1 MKILKLMALD
11 KEDLSIVSAYMQD
24 AVIKADDLDYQ
35 AKDMRFLLARQS
47 LCLGRIRRQA
57 PPLLRTPSF
66 GVASFNRV
74 TAVRSRGFSRREGD
88 KVLSL
93 LTINF
98 VPGDEAPAG
107 TIELIFSGDAAI
119 ELSVECIE
127 AQMSD
132 LGAAWETEF
141 RPNHPL
147 SDV

>member
-35 AKDMRFLLARQS
+35 AKDMRFLLAGNRFVWEES
-47 LCLGRIRRQA
+47 AGKRRRSYERRRSA
-57 PPLLRTPSF
+57 LH
-66 GVASFNRV
+66 FNRV
-74 TAVRSRGFSRREGD
+74 TAVRSRGFSRRESD

-98 VPGDEAPAG
+98 VPGEEAPAG
-107 TIELIFSGDAAI
+107 TIELIFSGEAAI
-119 ELSVECIE
+119 ELSVECME